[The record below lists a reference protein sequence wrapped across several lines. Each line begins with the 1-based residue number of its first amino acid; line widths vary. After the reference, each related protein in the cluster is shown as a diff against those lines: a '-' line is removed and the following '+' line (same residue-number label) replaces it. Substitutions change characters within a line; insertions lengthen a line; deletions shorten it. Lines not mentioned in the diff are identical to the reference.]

1 MLRKLPLIPERRL
14 RVFAAVSRVAEG
26 VLIQVLRIGSGKP
39 PWSGGFTPSQ
49 FYVTTRNSG
58 PGGSMK
64 RNRKLI
70 EAVATLLLTTLFS
83 ASAIPI
89 SEAANKP
96 KAAGRTSNTIP
107 NTILNGKGAPL
118 SSVGI
123 NGDFYIDT
131 RSLLIY
137 GPKKSNKWPLP
148 QNLQGPIGAAG
159 VDGKNGSE
167 GKTISSASTVAGPV
181 GTQGEKGDKGEK
193 GEAGSAGASGSPGSA
208 GLTGS
213 KGDTG
218 LTGATGAPGGG
229 GGTPGATGAQGPIGN
244 TGATGVKGETGTAG
258 SAGVKGE
265 TGTVGAI
272 GPSNVYRGTMTF
284 SDISGGVG
292 TSQTATLSGF
302 RAGSSYLVDVAI
314 VVYQPTRN
322 VDTLMPLGLSISN
335 NVGTAT
341 IWHNYQTFKGRSY
354 RSGVTSE
361 RYEYTVFAQIVLD
374 GSSSVDYSL
383 NFQLSVG
390 IDTTTYLARSDAS
403 LTATLVGSV
412 GTL

>member
-1 MLRKLPLIPERRL
+1 
-14 RVFAAVSRVAEG
+14 
-26 VLIQVLRIGSGKP
+26 
-39 PWSGGFTPSQ
+39 
-49 FYVTTRNSG
+49 
-58 PGGSMK
+58 MK
-64 RNRKLI
+64 RNRKYI
-70 EAVATLLLTTLFS
+70 EVIATLLLTSFFS

-96 KAAGRTSNTIP
+96 KSAGRTSNTIA

-118 SSVGI
+118 STLGI

-159 VDGKNGSE
+159 ADGKNGSE
-167 GKTISSASTVAGPV
+167 GKTLSNASTVAGPT
-181 GTQGEKGDKGEK
+181 GSQGEKGEKGEK
-193 GEAGSAGASGSPGSA
+193 GEAGSAGASGSSGSA
-208 GLTGS
+208 GLTGA

-218 LTGATGAPGGG
+218 LTGATGASGGG

-244 TGATGVKGETGTAG
+244 TGSVGAIGARGETGTAG

-265 TGTVGAI
+265 TGTVGAT
-272 GPSNVYRGTMTF
+272 GPSNTYRGTMTF
-284 SDISGGVG
+284 SDISGGAG

-322 VDTLMPLGLSISN
+322 VETLMPLGLSISN

-341 IWHNYQTFKGRSY
+341 IWYNYQTFKGRSF
-354 RSGVTSE
+354 RSGVASE

-374 GSSSVDYSL
+374 GSSSADYSL

-390 IDTTTYLARSDAS
+390 IDTTTYFARSDAS
-403 LTATLVGSV
+403 FTATLVGSV